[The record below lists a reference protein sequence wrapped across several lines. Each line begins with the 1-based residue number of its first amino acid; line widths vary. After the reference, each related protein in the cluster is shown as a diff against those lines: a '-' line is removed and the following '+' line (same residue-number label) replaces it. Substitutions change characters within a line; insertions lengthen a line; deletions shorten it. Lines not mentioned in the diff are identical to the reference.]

1 MAGGRKVD
9 GAMTAAEQTADFRQ
23 LGCGAVAYL
32 RSFDSA
38 GIAQLIP
45 GAVAEPGT
53 VTFIL
58 FDASGELLSFYHHVA
73 AAMIDAAEADLAIAT
88 IQ

>member
-1 MAGGRKVD
+1 
-9 GAMTAAEQTADFRQ
+9 MTAPLADIG
-23 LGCGAVAYL
+23 LGHVAYL
-32 RSFDSA
+32 RAFDPA

-58 FDASGELLSFYHHVA
+58 FGASGELLSFYHDVA
-73 AAMIDAAEADLAIAT
+73 HAMIDAAERDLALAT
-88 IQ
+88 VH

>member
-1 MAGGRKVD
+1 
-9 GAMTAAEQTADFRQ
+9 MTALANIG
-23 LGCGAVAYL
+23 LGSVCYL
-32 RSFDSA
+32 RAFDHT

-45 GAVAEPGT
+45 GAVAEPGE

-58 FDASGELLSFYHHVA
+58 FGADGQLLSFYHHVA

-88 IQ
+88 VH